1 MYNLRLGAKRGR
13 DQVGESVNK
22 KFKKEEN
29 EQNQTTCGTTTEN
42 DQLVPV
48 TRSEFLHAYAI
59 KGLEN
64 VYYKHDWIPSSLA
77 HQWRRELTNLMEW
90 YRPKL
95 KVYGREI
102 QQSRKI
108 AAFST
113 MEGMKLKYSGH
124 DVEMHSPF
132 PPLLEQ
138 IAARLATKDCLGE
151 EVKFNHCMLNMYEDG
166 NIYIGKHSD
175 NVENKVIVT
184 VSLGAERTW
193 IMEEKKKRKK
203 NSIGNQEKQKP
214 GKKFKWILGN
224 GSLLVM
230 QGDVQRLYTHEIP
243 KEPKIKQPRISI
255 TFRQLIY

>member
-1 MYNLRLGAKRGR
+1 MYNLRFGVKRGR
-13 DQVGESVNK
+13 DEVESASK
-22 KFKKEEN
+22 KLKKEE
-29 EQNQTTCGTTTEN
+29 EQSEGGTTTDN
-42 DQLVPV
+42 NQLVPV
-48 TRSEFLHAYAI
+48 TRPEFLQAYAI
-59 KGLEN
+59 KGMEN
-64 VYYKHDWIPSSLA
+64 VFYKHNWIPSTLA
-77 HQWRRELTNLMEW
+77 HQWRRELNELLEW

-113 MEGMKLKYSGH
+113 IEGMKLKYSGH

-132 PPLLEQ
+132 PPLVEK
-138 IAARLATKDCLGE
+138 IAARLSTKECLGE

-193 IMEEKKKRKK
+193 IMEEKVKRKK
-203 NSIGNQEKQKP
+203 DANGNKEKVQ
-214 GKKFKWILGN
+214 GKKYKWTLGN

-230 QGDVQRLYTHEIP
+230 QGDVQKLYTHEIP

>member
-13 DQVGESVNK
+13 DEVESANK
-22 KFKKEEN
+22 KPKEEQN
-29 EQNQTTCGTTTEN
+29 EQLETACGTTT
-42 DQLVPV
+42 DDSQLVPV
-48 TRSEFLHAYAI
+48 TRPEFLKAYAI
-59 KGLEN
+59 KGMEN
-64 VYYKHDWIPSSLA
+64 VYYKHNWIPSTLA
-77 HQWRRELTNLMEW
+77 HQWRRELNDLLEW

-113 MEGMKLKYSGH
+113 NEGMKLKYSGH

-132 PPLLEQ
+132 PPLVEK
-138 IAARLATKDCLGE
+138 IAARLATDECLGK

-166 NIYIGKHSD
+166 SINIGKHSD
-175 NVENKVIVT
+175 NLENKVIVT

-193 IMEEKKKRKK
+193 IMEEKIKRKK
-203 NSIGNQEKQKP
+203 DAMGNKEKVQP
-214 GKKFKWILGN
+214 KKFKWTLGN

-230 QGDVQRLYTHEIP
+230 QGDVQKLYTHEIP